1 VSTLEASTH
10 ISTACC
16 AFYLFQQT
24 VACLLLALLLL
35 LCHGTCAVVA
45 CHLAQVLWGAADYGA
60 KVVFSS
66 HLWQKNLSTVQQRRE
81 AAQELM
87 GALDRCAAAAAA
99 GLPVTSALHEHNTTM
114 EACRHD
120 CGCQAACHQCCCT
133 QGT

>member
-1 VSTLEASTH
+1 MLPY
-10 ISTACC
+10 CC
-16 AFYLFQQT
+16 WHCFCCCTMVL
-24 VACLLLALLLL
+24 VLWL
-35 LCHGTCAVVA
+35 
-45 CHLAQVLWGAADYGA
+45 QVLWGAADYGA

-99 GLPVTSALHEHNTTM
+99 AGLPVTSAHHKHITTM
-114 EACRHD
+114 EACMHD
-120 CGCQAACHQCCCT
+120 CGCQAACHQCCCA